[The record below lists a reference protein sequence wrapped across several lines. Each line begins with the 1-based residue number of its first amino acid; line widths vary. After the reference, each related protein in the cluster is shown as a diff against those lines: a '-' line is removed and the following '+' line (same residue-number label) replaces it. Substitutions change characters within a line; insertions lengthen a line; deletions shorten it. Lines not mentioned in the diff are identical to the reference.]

1 MDMIFGELRFMN
13 KVLTAMLLTALG
25 IGSANAASGDFIG
38 SAQQTINGSIVNST
52 CTIEFPGEYTFQPV
66 SRSAWDAT
74 TTSSGVATELTGN
87 IKLVQCPANT
97 AMTYTVD
104 AKNKAQG
111 NPYMS
116 LVSAEDG
123 TVQSDIGIRLGTT
136 ADGMGTQWDLTGK
149 TLNLGTTDA
158 NGEINI
164 PVYATLVKLGD
175 ATGFSGKFSSVVT
188 YTVNYK

>member
-1 MDMIFGELRFMN
+1 MFMN
-13 KVLTAMLLTALG
+13 KVLAAMLLTALG

-52 CTIEFPGEYTFQPV
+52 CTIEFPGDHTFQSV

-74 TTSSGVATELTGN
+74 TTSAGVVTELTGN
-87 IKLVQCPANT
+87 IKLAQCPANT
-97 AMTYTVD
+97 ALTYTVD
-104 AKNKAQG
+104 AKDKAQG

-136 ADGMGTQWDLTGK
+136 ADGQGTQWDLTGK

>member
-1 MDMIFGELRFMN
+1 MKKALLAM
-13 KVLTAMLLTALG
+13 VLASLVVGT
-25 IGSANAASGDFIG
+25 ANAASGDFIG

-52 CTIEFPGEYTFQPV
+52 CTIEFPADYTFPPV

-74 TTSSGVATELTGN
+74 TTSAGVVTELTGN
-87 IKLVQCPANT
+87 IRLTQCPANT
-97 AMTYTVD
+97 ALTYTVD
-104 AKNKAQG
+104 AKDKAQG

-123 TVQSDIGIRLGTT
+123 TVQSDIGIRFGTT
-136 ADGMGTQWDLTGK
+136 ADGLGTQWDVTGK
-149 TLNLGTTDA
+149 TLNLGSTDA
-158 NGEINI
+158 NGDINI